1 MSSGKVSHD
10 IAASL
15 VSFCKWV
22 VPSGRTLLL
31 SRPKTYFI
39 RRQLSAVVDC
49 YVWTL
54 SNTHLPS
61 PPGRFGPRLTATKY
75 F

>member
-10 IAASL
+10 IAACL

-22 VPSGRTLLL
+22 VPYGRTLLL
-31 SRPKTYFI
+31 SRPKTHFI
-39 RRQLSAVVDC
+39 RRQLFSVVDC
-49 YVWTL
+49 YVWNL
-54 SNTHLPS
+54 NNTHLPS
-61 PPGRFGPRLTATKY
+61 PLDRFGPRLAATKY